1 VIHRRRIW
9 VGSGILFKLSLAL
22 WRLKRLAMC
31 VTKSVQLLQVGSPN
45 TIRQPEKEND
55 RAHVFFFCD
64 FLLYT

>member
-1 VIHRRRIW
+1 
-9 VGSGILFKLSLAL
+9 LFKLSLAL